1 MLRIASAAF
10 VLFTVLISTSVI
22 PSSSAEAGYYGVRYG
37 GLCGGAVYGPPVYG
51 PRGYGYRGGYYG
63 RSNRPLATAP
73 YYVNGCYNGYSDDG
87 VYCYVYVGCPTT
99 DTGTNPY
106 ACPIIFHARATPRRP
121 SGLAGAGAASEIGN
135 AAAAHGCELTWHV
148 RTSNWHKITS

>member
-87 VYCYVYVGCPTT
+87 VYCYVYVGCPYNGHRYQFVCLSDNFSCT
-99 DTGTNPY
+99 
-106 ACPIIFHARATPRRP
+106 R
-121 SGLAGAGAASEIGN
+121 N
-135 AAAAHGCELTWHV
+135 AAAAIGFGWC
-148 RTSNWHKITS
+148 RRG